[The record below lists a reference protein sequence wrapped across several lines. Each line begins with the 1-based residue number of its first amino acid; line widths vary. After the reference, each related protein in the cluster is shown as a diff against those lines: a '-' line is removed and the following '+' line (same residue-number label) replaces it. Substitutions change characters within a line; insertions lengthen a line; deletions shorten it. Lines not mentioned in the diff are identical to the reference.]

1 MDQNR
6 YLSKFIY
13 QLESGKVNYGDKPL
27 GTNHIVIETLNTDK
41 DKIGNESRPKKNSTQ
56 AMVVAEIKDEFKK
69 FNDNELRKVPG
80 FPDSV
85 ITKNLTIAYA
95 GTTSAKDWQTNIVEI
110 GLSIKHPD
118 GAFVSALNY
127 AREIEKQYPKSDGYT
142 ISTTGHSLGGAKALF
157 VAALNGYD
165 SVTYG
170 AAGPGVAIVVALL
183 DNHPGTLINIY
194 DTSDAVTNEFFTGGK
209 GMIPINSF
217 GIDNSGWE
225 DFGHSLDQFK
235 TDEKGN
241 YIDKHGQIIVYAD
254 GNGGILLAPTL
265 WQQTL
270 LKNEARI
277 KLLAVSGEHTLDEI
291 KRLKEENEWL
301 KVQIKE
307 FLTLQELRQKLTG
320 SGGGLS
326 QSEKIYLED
335 SQALAVVRTAASK
348 FDEAMVNVRV
358 IYQNGITELEEL
370 WNDWL
375 GRIRNYTPHLTYNE
389 VIETLAEV
397 DCTKWEIVDE
407 PTQEFR
413 DKIRQIDQLSEQFQ
427 SLADEITQKI
437 NEMVARD
444 KELANQL
451 FGV

>member
-6 YLSKFIY
+6 WLSDSVYKVEDGLI
-13 QLESGKVNYGDKPL
+13 KVNHLVKEIPY
-27 GTNHIVIETLNTDK
+27 IVIKTVDTNKE
-41 DKIGNESRPKKNSTQ
+41 KIGNESKPKKNSMQ
-56 AMVVAEIKDEFKK
+56 AMVVAKIKEEYLGY
-69 FNDNELRKVPG
+69 NEEQLKKVPG

-95 GTTSAKDWQTNIVEI
+95 GTTSLKDWYTNLEEI
-110 GLSIKHPD
+110 GRSNKHSN
-118 GAFVSALNY
+118 GAFASALNY
-127 AREIEKQYPKSDGYT
+127 AHEIEKQYPKSDGYT
-142 ISTTGHSLGGAKALF
+142 ISTHSLGGAKALF
-157 VAALNGYD
+157 VAAINGYD

-170 AAGPGVAIVVALL
+170 AAGPGLAQALF
-183 DNHPGTLINIY
+183 DNHNGTLINIY
-194 DTSDAVTNEFFTGGK
+194 DTSDVVTSGLFTGGK
-209 GMIPINSF
+209 GMLPINSF

-225 DFGHSLDQFK
+225 TFGHSLDQFR
-235 TDEKGN
+235 TDEEGN
-241 YIDKHGQIIVYAD
+241 YIDKHGQIIVYVD

-270 LKNEARI
+270 LENEAMI

-291 KRLKEENEWL
+291 KRVKEENEWL

-307 FLTLQELRQKLTG
+307 FLTLKELQQKLTA

-348 FDEAMVNVRV
+348 FDEAMSNVRV

-375 GRIRNYTPHLTYNE
+375 GRVRNYTPHLTYNE

-397 DCTKWEIVDE
+397 NCTKWEIVDE

-413 DKIRQIDQLSEQFQ
+413 DKIRQIDQMSEQFQ
-427 SLADEITQKI
+427 TLADEITQKI

-451 FGV
+451 F

>member
-6 YLSKFIY
+6 WLSDSVYKVEDGLI
-13 QLESGKVNYGDKPL
+13 KVNHLVKEIPY
-27 GTNHIVIETLNTDK
+27 IVIKTVDTNK
-41 DKIGNESRPKKNSTQ
+41 DKIGNESKPKKNSMQ
-56 AMVVAEIKDEFKK
+56 AMVVAKIKEEYLGY
-69 FNDNELRKVPG
+69 NEEQLKKVPG

-95 GTTSAKDWQTNIVEI
+95 GTTSLKDWHTNLEEI
-110 GLSIKHPD
+110 GRSNKHPD

-127 AREIEKQYPKSDGYT
+127 AREIEKQYPKSAGYT

-157 VAALNGYD
+157 VAAINGYD

-170 AAGPGVAIVVALL
+170 AAGPGLAQALF
-183 DNHPGTLINIY
+183 DNHNGTLINIY
-194 DTSDAVTNEFFTGGK
+194 DTSDVVTSGLFTGGK
-209 GMIPINSF
+209 GMLPINSF

-225 DFGHSLDQFK
+225 TFGHSLDQFR
-235 TDEKGN
+235 TDEEGN
-241 YIDKHGQIIVYAD
+241 YIDKHGQIIVYVD

-270 LKNEARI
+270 LENEAMI

-307 FLTLQELRQKLTG
+307 FLTLKELQQKLTA

-348 FDEAMVNVRV
+348 FDEAMSNVRV

-375 GRIRNYTPHLTYNE
+375 GRVRNYTPHLTYNE

-397 DCTKWEIVDE
+397 NCTKWEIVDE

-413 DKIRQIDQLSEQFQ
+413 DKIRQIDQMSEQFQ
-427 SLADEITQKI
+427 TLADEITQKI

-451 FGV
+451 F

>member
-6 YLSKFIY
+6 KISKFVYRIENG
-13 QLESGKVNYGDKPL
+13 LVKIGKLVK
-27 GTNHIVIETLNTDK
+27 GTQFIVIDTIDTNK
-41 DKIGNESRPKKNSTQ
+41 DKIGNESKPKKNSMQ
-56 AMVVAEIKDEFKK
+56 AMVVAKIKEEYLGY
-69 FNDNELRKVPG
+69 NEEQLKKVPG

-95 GTTSAKDWQTNIVEI
+95 GTTSLKDWHTNLEEI
-110 GLSIKHPD
+110 GRSNKHSN
-118 GAFVSALNY
+118 GAFASALNY

-157 VAALNGYD
+157 VAAINGYD

-170 AAGPGVAIVVALL
+170 AAGPGLAQALF
-183 DNHPGTLINIY
+183 DNHNGTLINIY
-194 DTSDAVTNEFFTGGK
+194 DTSDVVTSGLFTGGK
-209 GMIPINSF
+209 EMLPINSF
-217 GIDNSGWE
+217 GIDNPGWQTA
-225 DFGHSLDQFK
+225 GHSLDQFRVDK
-235 TDEKGN
+235 EGN
-241 YIDKHGQIIVYAD
+241 YIDKHGQIIVYVD

-270 LKNEARI
+270 LENEAMI

-307 FLTLQELRQKLTG
+307 FLTLKELGKKLTA

-335 SQALAVVRTAASK
+335 SQAFAVVRTAASK
-348 FDEAMVNVRV
+348 FDEAMSNVRV

-375 GRIRNYTPHLTYNE
+375 GRVRNYTPHLTYNE

-397 DCTKWEIVDE
+397 NCTKWEIVDE

-413 DKIRQIDQLSEQFQ
+413 DKIRQIDQMSEQFQ
-427 SLADEITQKI
+427 TLADEITQKI

-451 FGV
+451 F

>member
-6 YLSKFIY
+6 WLSDSVYKVEDGLI
-13 QLESGKVNYGDKPL
+13 KVNHLVKEIPY
-27 GTNHIVIETLNTDK
+27 IVIKTVDTNKE
-41 DKIGNESRPKKNSTQ
+41 KIGNESKPKKNSMQ
-56 AMVVAEIKDEFKK
+56 AMVVAKIKEEYLGY
-69 FNDNELRKVPG
+69 NEEQLKKVPG

-95 GTTSAKDWQTNIVEI
+95 GTTSLKDWYTNLEEI
-110 GLSIKHPD
+110 GRSNKHSN
-118 GAFVSALNY
+118 GAFASALNY
-127 AREIEKQYPKSDGYT
+127 AHEIEKQYPKSDGYT

-157 VAALNGYD
+157 VAAINGYD

-170 AAGPGVAIVVALL
+170 AAGPGLAQALF
-183 DNHPGTLINIY
+183 DNHNGTLINIY
-194 DTSDAVTNEFFTGGK
+194 DTSDVVTSGLFTGGK
-209 GMIPINSF
+209 GMLPINSF

-225 DFGHSLDQFK
+225 TFGHSLDQFR
-235 TDEKGN
+235 TDEEGN
-241 YIDKHGQIIVYAD
+241 YIDKHGQIIVYVD

-270 LKNEARI
+270 LENEAMI

-291 KRLKEENEWL
+291 KRVKEENEWL

-307 FLTLQELRQKLTG
+307 FLTLKELQQKLTA

-348 FDEAMVNVRV
+348 FDEAMSNVRV

-375 GRIRNYTPHLTYNE
+375 GRVRNYTSHLTYNE

-397 DCTKWEIVDE
+397 NCTKWEIVDE

-413 DKIRQIDQLSEQFQ
+413 DKIRQIDQMSEQFQ
-427 SLADEITQKI
+427 TLADEITQKI

-451 FGV
+451 F

>member
-6 YLSKFIY
+6 WLSDSVYKVEDGLI
-13 QLESGKVNYGDKPL
+13 KVNHLVKEIPY
-27 GTNHIVIETLNTDK
+27 IVIKTVDTNKE
-41 DKIGNESRPKKNSTQ
+41 KIGNESKPKKNSMQ
-56 AMVVAEIKDEFKK
+56 AMVVAKIKEEYLGY
-69 FNDNELRKVPG
+69 NEEQLKKVPG

-95 GTTSAKDWQTNIVEI
+95 GTTSLKDWHTNLEEI
-110 GLSIKHPD
+110 GRSNKHSN
-118 GAFVSALNY
+118 GAFASALNY

-157 VAALNGYD
+157 VAAINGYD

-170 AAGPGVAIVVALL
+170 AAGPGLAQALF
-183 DNHPGTLINIY
+183 DNHNGTLINIY
-194 DTSDAVTNEFFTGGK
+194 DTSDVVTSGLFTGGK
-209 GMIPINSF
+209 GMLPINSF
-217 GIDNSGWE
+217 GIDNPGWQTA
-225 DFGHSLDQFK
+225 GHSLDQFRVDK
-235 TDEKGN
+235 EGN
-241 YIDKHGQIIVYAD
+241 YIDKHGQIIVYVD

-270 LKNEARI
+270 LENEAMI

-307 FLTLQELRQKLTG
+307 FLTLKELGKKLTA

-335 SQALAVVRTAASK
+335 SQAFAVVRTAASK
-348 FDEAMVNVRV
+348 FDEAMSNVRV

-375 GRIRNYTPHLTYNE
+375 GRVRNYTPHLTYNE

-397 DCTKWEIVDE
+397 NCTKWEIVDE

-413 DKIRQIDQLSEQFQ
+413 DKIRQIDQMSEQFQ
-427 SLADEITQKI
+427 TLADEITQKI

-451 FGV
+451 F

>member
-6 YLSKFIY
+6 WLSDSVYKVEDGLI
-13 QLESGKVNYGDKPL
+13 KVNHLVKEIPY
-27 GTNHIVIETLNTDK
+27 IVIKTVDTNKE
-41 DKIGNESRPKKNSTQ
+41 KIGNESKPKKNSMQ
-56 AMVVAEIKDEFKK
+56 AMVVAKIKEEYLGY
-69 FNDNELRKVPG
+69 NEEQLKKVPG

-95 GTTSAKDWQTNIVEI
+95 GTTSLKDWYTNLEEI
-110 GLSIKHPD
+110 GRSNKHSN
-118 GAFVSALNY
+118 GAFASALNY
-127 AREIEKQYPKSDGYT
+127 AHEIEKQYPKSDGYT

-157 VAALNGYD
+157 VAAINGYD

-170 AAGPGVAIVVALL
+170 AAGPGLAQALF
-183 DNHPGTLINIY
+183 DNHNGTLINIY
-194 DTSDAVTNEFFTGGK
+194 DTSDVVTSGLFTGGK
-209 GMIPINSF
+209 GMLPINSF
-217 GIDNSGWE
+217 GINNSGWE
-225 DFGHSLDQFK
+225 TFGHSLDQFR
-235 TDEKGN
+235 TDEEGN
-241 YIDKHGQIIVYAD
+241 YIDKHGQIIVYVD

-270 LKNEARI
+270 LENEAMI

-291 KRLKEENEWL
+291 KRVKEENEWL

-307 FLTLQELRQKLTG
+307 FLTLKELQQKLTA

-348 FDEAMVNVRV
+348 FDEAMSNVRV

-375 GRIRNYTPHLTYNE
+375 GRVRNYTPHLTYNE

-397 DCTKWEIVDE
+397 NCTKWEIVDE

-413 DKIRQIDQLSEQFQ
+413 DKIRQIDQMSEQFQ
-427 SLADEITQKI
+427 TLADEITQKI

-451 FGV
+451 F

>member
-6 YLSKFIY
+6 WLSDSVYKVEDGLI
-13 QLESGKVNYGDKPL
+13 KVNHLVKEIPY
-27 GTNHIVIETLNTDK
+27 IVIKTVDTNKE
-41 DKIGNESRPKKNSTQ
+41 KIGNESKPKKNSMQ
-56 AMVVAEIKDEFKK
+56 AMVVAKIKEEYLGY
-69 FNDNELRKVPG
+69 NEEQLKKVPG

-95 GTTSAKDWQTNIVEI
+95 GTTSLKDWYTNLEEI
-110 GLSIKHPD
+110 GRSNKHSN
-118 GAFVSALNY
+118 GAFASALNY

-157 VAALNGYD
+157 VAAINGYD

-170 AAGPGVAIVVALL
+170 AAGPGLAQALF
-183 DNHPGTLINIY
+183 DNHNGTLINIY
-194 DTSDAVTNEFFTGGK
+194 DTSDVVTSGLFTGGK
-209 GMIPINSF
+209 GMLPINSF

-225 DFGHSLDQFK
+225 TFGHSLDQFR
-235 TDEKGN
+235 TDEEGN
-241 YIDKHGQIIVYAD
+241 YIDKHGQIIVYVD

-270 LKNEARI
+270 LENEAMI

-291 KRLKEENEWL
+291 KRVKEENEWL

-307 FLTLQELRQKLTG
+307 FLTLKELGKKLTA

-348 FDEAMVNVRV
+348 FDEAMSNVRV

-375 GRIRNYTPHLTYNE
+375 GRVRNYTPHLTYNE

-397 DCTKWEIVDE
+397 NCTKWEIVDE

-413 DKIRQIDQLSEQFQ
+413 DKIRQIDQ
-427 SLADEITQKI
+427 
-437 NEMVARD
+437 M
-444 KELANQL
+444 
-451 FGV
+451 

>member
-6 YLSKFIY
+6 WLSDSVYKVEDGLI
-13 QLESGKVNYGDKPL
+13 KVNHLVKEIPY
-27 GTNHIVIETLNTDK
+27 IVIKTVDTNKE
-41 DKIGNESRPKKNSTQ
+41 KIGNESKPKKNSMQ
-56 AMVVAEIKDEFKK
+56 AMVVAKIKEEYLGY
-69 FNDNELRKVPG
+69 NEEQLKKVPG

-95 GTTSAKDWQTNIVEI
+95 GTTSLKDWYTNLEEI
-110 GLSIKHPD
+110 GRSNKHSN
-118 GAFVSALNY
+118 GAFASALNY
-127 AREIEKQYPKSDGYT
+127 AHEIEKQYPKSDGYT

-157 VAALNGYD
+157 VAGLNGYD

-170 AAGPGVAIVVALL
+170 AAGPGLAQALF

-194 DTSDAVTNEFFTGGK
+194 DTSDVVTSGLFTGGK
-209 GMIPINSF
+209 GMLPINSF

-225 DFGHSLDQFK
+225 TFGHSLDQFR
-235 TDEKGN
+235 TDEEGN
-241 YIDKHGQIIVYAD
+241 YIDKHGQIIVYVD

-270 LKNEARI
+270 LENEAMI

-291 KRLKEENEWL
+291 KRVKEENEWL

-307 FLTLQELRQKLTG
+307 FLTLKELGKKLTA

-335 SQALAVVRTAASK
+335 SQAFAVVRTAASK
-348 FDEAMVNVRV
+348 FDEAMSNVRV

-375 GRIRNYTPHLTYNE
+375 GRVRNYTPHLTYNE

-397 DCTKWEIVDE
+397 NCTKWEIVDE

-413 DKIRQIDQLSEQFQ
+413 DKIRQIDQMSEQFQ
-427 SLADEITQKI
+427 TLADEITRKI
-437 NEMVARD
+437 NEMVTSD

>member
-6 YLSKFIY
+6 WLSDSVYKVEDGLI
-13 QLESGKVNYGDKPL
+13 KVNHLVKEIPY
-27 GTNHIVIETLNTDK
+27 IVIKTVDTNKE
-41 DKIGNESRPKKNSTQ
+41 KIGNESKPKKNSMQ
-56 AMVVAEIKDEFKK
+56 AMVVAKIKEEYLGY
-69 FNDNELRKVPG
+69 NEEQLKKVPG

-95 GTTSAKDWQTNIVEI
+95 GTTSLKDWHTNLEEI
-110 GLSIKHPD
+110 GRSNKHSN
-118 GAFVSALNY
+118 GAFASALNY
-127 AREIEKQYPKSDGYT
+127 AHEIEKQYPKSDGYT

-157 VAALNGYD
+157 VAAINGYD

-170 AAGPGVAIVVALL
+170 AAGPGLAQALF
-183 DNHPGTLINIY
+183 DNHNGTLINIY
-194 DTSDAVTNEFFTGGK
+194 DTSDVVTSGLFTGGK
-209 GMIPINSF
+209 GMLPINSF
-217 GIDNSGWE
+217 GIDNPGWQTA
-225 DFGHSLDQFK
+225 GHSLDQFRVDK
-235 TDEKGN
+235 EGN
-241 YIDKHGQIIVYAD
+241 YIDKHGQIIVYVD

-270 LKNEARI
+270 LENEAMI

-291 KRLKEENEWL
+291 KRVKEENEWL

-307 FLTLQELRQKLTG
+307 FLTLKELQQKLTASG
-320 SGGGLS
+320 SGLS

-348 FDEAMVNVRV
+348 FDEAMSNVRV

-375 GRIRNYTPHLTYNE
+375 GRVRNYTPHLTYNE

-397 DCTKWEIVDE
+397 NCTKWEIVDE

-413 DKIRQIDQLSEQFQ
+413 DKIRQIDQMSEQFQ
-427 SLADEITQKI
+427 TLADEITQKI

-451 FGV
+451 F

>member
-6 YLSKFIY
+6 KISKFVYRIENG
-13 QLESGKVNYGDKPL
+13 LVKIGKLVK
-27 GTNHIVIETLNTDK
+27 GTQFIVIDTIDTNK
-41 DKIGNESRPKKNSTQ
+41 DKIGNESKPQKNSMQ
-56 AMVVAEIKDEFKK
+56 AMVVAKIKEEYLGY
-69 FNDNELRKVPG
+69 NEEQLKKVPG

-95 GTTSAKDWQTNIVEI
+95 GTNSLKDWHTNLEEI
-110 GLSIKHPD
+110 GRSNKHSN
-118 GAFVSALNY
+118 GAFASALNY

-157 VAALNGYD
+157 VAAINGYD

-170 AAGPGVAIVVALL
+170 AAGPGLAQALF
-183 DNHPGTLINIY
+183 DNHNGTLINIY
-194 DTSDAVTNEFFTGGK
+194 DTSDVVTSGLFTGGK
-209 GMIPINSF
+209 GMLPINSF
-217 GIDNSGWE
+217 GIDNPGWQTA
-225 DFGHSLDQFK
+225 GHSLDQFRVDK
-235 TDEKGN
+235 EGN
-241 YIDKHGQIIVYAD
+241 YIDKHGQIIVYVD

-270 LKNEARI
+270 LENEAMI

-307 FLTLQELRQKLTG
+307 FLTLKELGKKLTA

-335 SQALAVVRTAASK
+335 SQAFAVVRTAASK
-348 FDEAMVNVRV
+348 FDEAMSNVRV

-375 GRIRNYTPHLTYNE
+375 GRVRNYTPHLTYNE

-397 DCTKWEIVDE
+397 NCTKWEIVDE

-413 DKIRQIDQLSEQFQ
+413 DKIRQIDQMSEQFQ
-427 SLADEITQKI
+427 TLADEITRKI
-437 NEMVARD
+437 NEMVTSD

>member
-6 YLSKFIY
+6 WLSDSVYKVEDGLI
-13 QLESGKVNYGDKPL
+13 KVNHLVKEIPY
-27 GTNHIVIETLNTDK
+27 IVIKTVDTNKE
-41 DKIGNESRPKKNSTQ
+41 KIGNESKPKKNSMQ
-56 AMVVAEIKDEFKK
+56 AMVVAKIKEEYLGY
-69 FNDNELRKVPG
+69 NEEQLKKVPG

-95 GTTSAKDWQTNIVEI
+95 GTTSLKDWYTNLEEI
-110 GLSIKHPD
+110 GRSNKHSN
-118 GAFVSALNY
+118 GAFASALNY

-157 VAALNGYD
+157 VAAINGYD

-170 AAGPGVAIVVALL
+170 AAGPGLAQALF
-183 DNHPGTLINIY
+183 DNHNGTLINIY
-194 DTSDAVTNEFFTGGK
+194 DTSDVVTSGLFTGGK
-209 GMIPINSF
+209 GMLPINSF

-225 DFGHSLDQFK
+225 TFGHSLDQFR
-235 TDEKGN
+235 TDEEGN
-241 YIDKHGQIIVYAD
+241 YIDKHGQIIVYVD

-270 LKNEARI
+270 LENEAMI

-291 KRLKEENEWL
+291 KRVKEENEWL

-307 FLTLQELRQKLTG
+307 FLTLKELGKKLTA

-348 FDEAMVNVRV
+348 FDEAMSNVRV

-375 GRIRNYTPHLTYNE
+375 GRVRNYTPHLTYNE

-397 DCTKWEIVDE
+397 NCTKWEIVDE

-413 DKIRQIDQLSEQFQ
+413 DKIRQIDQMSEQFQ
-427 SLADEITQKI
+427 TLADEITRKI
-437 NEMVARD
+437 NEMVTSD

>member
-1 MDQNR
+1 MEPNR
-6 YLSKFIY
+6 WLSDSVYEVEHGLI
-13 QLESGKVNYGDKPL
+13 KVNHLVKEIPY
-27 GTNHIVIETLNTDK
+27 IVINTVDTNK
-41 DKIGNESRPKKNSTQ
+41 DKIGNESKPKKNSMQ
-56 AMVVAEIKDEFKK
+56 AMVVAKIKE
-69 FNDNELRKVPG
+69 EYLGYTEQQLRKVPG

-95 GTTSAKDWQTNIVEI
+95 GTTSLKDWHTNLEEI
-110 GLSIKHPD
+110 GRSNKHPD
-118 GAFVSALNY
+118 GAFFSALNY
-127 AREIEKQYPKSDGYT
+127 AREIEKQYPKSEGYT

-157 VAALNGYD
+157 VAGLNGYD

-170 AAGPGVAIVVALL
+170 AAGPGLALALL

-194 DTSDAVTNEFFTGGK
+194 DTSDVVTSGILTGGK
-209 GMIPINSF
+209 GMLQINSI

-225 DFGHSLDQFK
+225 TFGHSLDQFK
-235 TDEKGN
+235 TDEEGN
-241 YIDKHGQIIVYAD
+241 YIDKHGQIIVYVDA
-254 GNGGILLAPTL
+254 NGDILLAPTL

-307 FLTLQELRQKLTG
+307 FLTLQELQQKLTA

-326 QSEKIYLED
+326 RSEKIYLED

-427 SLADEITQKI
+427 SLADETTQKI

>member
-6 YLSKFIY
+6 KISKFVYRIENG
-13 QLESGKVNYGDKPL
+13 LVKIGKLVK
-27 GTNHIVIETLNTDK
+27 GTQFIVIDTIDTNK
-41 DKIGNESRPKKNSTQ
+41 DKIGNESKPKKNSMQ
-56 AMVVAEIKDEFKK
+56 AMVVAKIKEEYLGY
-69 FNDNELRKVPG
+69 NEEQLKKVPG

-95 GTTSAKDWQTNIVEI
+95 GTTSLKDWHTNLEEI
-110 GLSIKHPD
+110 GRSNKHSN
-118 GAFVSALNY
+118 GAFASALNY

-157 VAALNGYD
+157 VAAINGYD

-170 AAGPGVAIVVALL
+170 AAGPGLAQALF
-183 DNHPGTLINIY
+183 DNHNGTLINIY
-194 DTSDAVTNEFFTGGK
+194 DTSDVVTSGLFTGGK
-209 GMIPINSF
+209 EMLPINSF
-217 GIDNSGWE
+217 GIDNPGWQTA
-225 DFGHSLDQFK
+225 GHSLDQFRVDK
-235 TDEKGN
+235 EGN
-241 YIDKHGQIIVYAD
+241 YIDKHGQIIVYVD

-270 LKNEARI
+270 LENEAMI

-307 FLTLQELRQKLTG
+307 FLTLKELGKKLTA

-335 SQALAVVRTAASK
+335 SQAFAVVRTAASK
-348 FDEAMVNVRV
+348 FDEAMSNVRV

-375 GRIRNYTPHLTYNE
+375 GRVRNYTPHLTYNE

-397 DCTKWEIVDE
+397 NCTKWEIVDE

-413 DKIRQIDQLSEQFQ
+413 DKIRQIDQMSEQFQ
-427 SLADEITQKI
+427 TLADEITRKI
-437 NEMVARD
+437 NEMVTSD

>member
-6 YLSKFIY
+6 WLSDSVYKVEDGLI
-13 QLESGKVNYGDKPL
+13 KVNHLVKEIPY
-27 GTNHIVIETLNTDK
+27 IVIKTVDTNK
-41 DKIGNESRPKKNSTQ
+41 DKIGNESKPKKNSMQ
-56 AMVVAEIKDEFKK
+56 AMVVAKIKEEYLGY
-69 FNDNELRKVPG
+69 NEEQLKKVPG

-95 GTTSAKDWQTNIVEI
+95 GTTSLKDWHTNLEEI
-110 GLSIKHPD
+110 GRSNKHPD
-118 GAFVSALNY
+118 GAFFSALNY
-127 AREIEKQYPKSDGYT
+127 AREIEKQYPKSAGYT

-157 VAALNGYD
+157 VAGLNGYD

-170 AAGPGVAIVVALL
+170 AAGPGLAQALF

-194 DTSDAVTNEFFTGGK
+194 DTSDVVTSGLFTGGK
-209 GMIPINSF
+209 GMLPINSF

-225 DFGHSLDQFK
+225 TFGHSLDQFR
-235 TDEKGN
+235 TDEEGN
-241 YIDKHGQIIVYAD
+241 YIDKHGQIIVYVD
-254 GNGGILLAPTL
+254 GNGGIFLAPTL

-270 LKNEARI
+270 FENEATI

-307 FLTLQELRQKLTG
+307 FLTLKELQQKLTA

-326 QSEKIYLED
+326 RSEKIYLED

-348 FDEAMVNVRV
+348 FDEAMGNVRV

-375 GRIRNYTPHLTYNE
+375 RRIRNYTPHLTYNE

-413 DKIRQIDQLSEQFQ
+413 DKIRQIDQMSEQFQ
-427 SLADEITQKI
+427 TLADEITQKI
-437 NEMVARD
+437 NEMVAQD

-451 FGV
+451 F

>member
-6 YLSKFIY
+6 WLSDSVYKVEDGLI
-13 QLESGKVNYGDKPL
+13 KVNHLVKEIPY
-27 GTNHIVIETLNTDK
+27 IVIKTVDTNKE
-41 DKIGNESRPKKNSTQ
+41 KIGNESKPKKNSMQ
-56 AMVVAEIKDEFKK
+56 AMVVAKIKEEYLGY
-69 FNDNELRKVPG
+69 NEEQLKKVPG

-95 GTTSAKDWQTNIVEI
+95 GTTSLKDWYTNLEEI
-110 GLSIKHPD
+110 GRSNKHSN
-118 GAFVSALNY
+118 GAFASALNY
-127 AREIEKQYPKSDGYT
+127 AHEIKKQYPKSDGYT

-157 VAALNGYD
+157 VAAINGYD

-170 AAGPGVAIVVALL
+170 AAGPGLAQALF
-183 DNHPGTLINIY
+183 DNHNGTLINIY
-194 DTSDAVTNEFFTGGK
+194 NTSDVVTSGLFTGGK
-209 GMIPINSF
+209 GMLPINSF

-225 DFGHSLDQFK
+225 TFGHSLDQFR
-235 TDEKGN
+235 TYEEGN
-241 YIDKHGQIIVYAD
+241 YIDKHGQIIVYVD

-270 LKNEARI
+270 LENEAMI

-291 KRLKEENEWL
+291 KRVKEENEWL

-307 FLTLQELRQKLTG
+307 FLTLKELQQKLSA

-348 FDEAMVNVRV
+348 FDEAMSNVRV

-375 GRIRNYTPHLTYNE
+375 GRVRNYTPHLTYNE

-397 DCTKWEIVDE
+397 NCTKWEIVDE

-413 DKIRQIDQLSEQFQ
+413 DKIRQIDQMSEQFQ
-427 SLADEITQKI
+427 TLADEITQKI

-451 FGV
+451 F

>member
-1 MDQNR
+1 MN
-6 YLSKFIY
+6 
-13 QLESGKVNYGDKPL
+13 
-27 GTNHIVIETLNTDK
+27 TNK
-41 DKIGNESRPKKNSTQ
+41 DKIANESQPKKNSMQ

-69 FNDNELRKVPG
+69 LNDNDLRKVPG

-95 GTTSAKDWQTNIVEI
+95 GTNSLKDWHTNLEEI
-110 GLSIKHPD
+110 GRSNKHSN
-118 GAFVSALNY
+118 GAFASALNY

-157 VAALNGYD
+157 VAAINGYD

-170 AAGPGVAIVVALL
+170 AAGPGLAQALF
-183 DNHPGTLINIY
+183 DNHNGTLINIY
-194 DTSDAVTNEFFTGGK
+194 DTSDVVTSGLVTGGK
-209 GMIPINSF
+209 GMLPIHSF
-217 GIDNSGWE
+217 GIDNLGWQTV
-225 DFGHSLDQFK
+225 GHSLDQFRVDK
-235 TDEKGN
+235 EGN
-241 YIDKHGQIIVYAD
+241 YIDKHGQIIVYVD

-270 LKNEARI
+270 LENEAMI

-301 KVQIKE
+301 KVQVKE
-307 FLTLQELRQKLTG
+307 FLTLKELRKKLTA

-326 QSEKIYLED
+326 RSERIYLED
-335 SQALAVVRTAASK
+335 SQALAVVQIAASK
-348 FDEAMVNVRV
+348 FDEAMSNVRV
-358 IYQNGITELEEL
+358 IYQSGITELEEL

-397 DCTKWEIVDE
+397 NCTK
-407 PTQEFR
+407 
-413 DKIRQIDQLSEQFQ
+413 
-427 SLADEITQKI
+427 
-437 NEMVARD
+437 
-444 KELANQL
+444 
-451 FGV
+451 

>member
-6 YLSKFIY
+6 WLSDSVYKVEDGLI
-13 QLESGKVNYGDKPL
+13 KVNHLVKEIPY
-27 GTNHIVIETLNTDK
+27 IVIKTVDTNKE
-41 DKIGNESRPKKNSTQ
+41 KIGNESKPKKNSMQ
-56 AMVVAEIKDEFKK
+56 AMVVAKIKEEYLGY
-69 FNDNELRKVPG
+69 NEEQLKKVPG

-95 GTTSAKDWQTNIVEI
+95 GTTSLKDWYTNLEEI
-110 GLSIKHPD
+110 GRSNKHSN
-118 GAFVSALNY
+118 GAFASALNY
-127 AREIEKQYPKSDGYT
+127 AHEIEKQYPKSDGYT

-157 VAALNGYD
+157 VAAINGYD

-170 AAGPGVAIVVALL
+170 AAGPGLAQALF
-183 DNHPGTLINIY
+183 DNHNGTLINIY
-194 DTSDAVTNEFFTGGK
+194 DTSDVVTSGLFTGGK
-209 GMIPINSF
+209 GMLPINSF

-225 DFGHSLDQFK
+225 TFGHSLDQFR
-235 TDEKGN
+235 TDEEGN
-241 YIDKHGQIIVYAD
+241 YIDKHGQIIVYVD

-270 LKNEARI
+270 LENEAMI

-291 KRLKEENEWL
+291 KRVKEENEWL

-307 FLTLQELRQKLTG
+307 FLTLKELQQKLTA

-348 FDEAMVNVRV
+348 FDEAMSNVRV

-375 GRIRNYTPHLTYNE
+375 GRVRNYTPHLTYNE

-397 DCTKWEIVDE
+397 NCTKWEIVDE

-413 DKIRQIDQLSEQFQ
+413 DKIRQIDQMSEQFQ
-427 SLADEITQKI
+427 TLADEITQKI

-451 FGV
+451 F

>member
-6 YLSKFIY
+6 DFSNEVY
-13 QLESGKVNYGDKPL
+13 KVEHGEIK
-27 GTNHIVIETLNTDK
+27 LNTKIGEKQDYLVINTIDTNK
-41 DKIGNESRPKKNSTQ
+41 NKIGNESKPKKNSTQ

-69 FNDNELRKVPG
+69 LSDNELRKVPG

-95 GTTSAKDWQTNIVEI
+95 GTTSLKDWHTNLEEI
-110 GLSIKHPD
+110 GRSNKHPD

-157 VAALNGYD
+157 VAAINGYD
-165 SVTYG
+165 SVTYA
-170 AAGPGVAIVVALL
+170 AAGPGLAQALF
-183 DNHPGTLINIY
+183 DNHNGTLINIY
-194 DTSDAVTNEFFTGGK
+194 DTSDVVTSGLFTGGK
-209 GMIPINSF
+209 GMLPINSF

-225 DFGHSLDQFK
+225 TFGHSLDQFR
-235 TDEKGN
+235 TDEEGN
-241 YIDKHGQIIVYAD
+241 YIDKHGQIIVYVD

-270 LKNEARI
+270 LENEAMI
-277 KLLAVSGEHTLDEI
+277 KLLAVNGEHTLDEI

-307 FLTLQELRQKLTG
+307 FLTLKELGKKLTA

-348 FDEAMVNVRV
+348 FDEAMGNVRV

-413 DKIRQIDQLSEQFQ
+413 DKIRQIDQMSEQFQ
-427 SLADEITQKI
+427 TLADEITQKI

>member
-6 YLSKFIY
+6 WLSDSVYKVEDGLI
-13 QLESGKVNYGDKPL
+13 KVNHLVKEIPY
-27 GTNHIVIETLNTDK
+27 IVIKTVDTNKE
-41 DKIGNESRPKKNSTQ
+41 KIGNESKPKKNSMQ
-56 AMVVAEIKDEFKK
+56 AMVVAKIKEEYLGY
-69 FNDNELRKVPG
+69 NEEQLKKVPG

-95 GTTSAKDWQTNIVEI
+95 GTTSLKDWHTNLEEI
-110 GLSIKHPD
+110 GRSNKHSN
-118 GAFVSALNY
+118 GAFASALNY

-157 VAALNGYD
+157 VAAINGYD

-170 AAGPGVAIVVALL
+170 AAGPGLAQALF
-183 DNHPGTLINIY
+183 DNHNGTLINIY
-194 DTSDAVTNEFFTGGK
+194 DTSDVVTSGLFTGGK
-209 GMIPINSF
+209 GMLPINSF
-217 GIDNSGWE
+217 GIDNPGWQTA
-225 DFGHSLDQFK
+225 GHSLDQFRVDK
-235 TDEKGN
+235 EGN
-241 YIDKHGQIIVYAD
+241 YIDKHGQIIVYVD

-270 LKNEARI
+270 LENEAMI

-307 FLTLQELRQKLTG
+307 FLTLKELGKKLTA

-335 SQALAVVRTAASK
+335 SQAFAVVRTAASK
-348 FDEAMVNVRV
+348 FDEAMSNVRV

-375 GRIRNYTPHLTYNE
+375 GRVRNYTPHLTYNE

-397 DCTKWEIVDE
+397 NCTKMGDC
-407 PTQEFR
+407 R
-413 DKIRQIDQLSEQFQ
+413 
-427 SLADEITQKI
+427 
-437 NEMVARD
+437 
-444 KELANQL
+444 
-451 FGV
+451 

>member
-6 YLSKFIY
+6 KISKFVYRIENG
-13 QLESGKVNYGDKPL
+13 LVKIGKLVK
-27 GTNHIVIETLNTDK
+27 GTQFIVIDTIDTNK
-41 DKIGNESRPKKNSTQ
+41 DKIGNESKPKKNSMQ
-56 AMVVAEIKDEFKK
+56 AMVVAKIKEEYLGY
-69 FNDNELRKVPG
+69 NEEQLKKVPG

-95 GTTSAKDWQTNIVEI
+95 GTNSLKDWHTNLEEI
-110 GLSIKHPD
+110 GRSNKHSN
-118 GAFVSALNY
+118 GAFASALNY

-157 VAALNGYD
+157 VAAINGYD

-170 AAGPGVAIVVALL
+170 AAGPGLAQALF
-183 DNHPGTLINIY
+183 DNHNGTLINIY
-194 DTSDAVTNEFFTGGK
+194 DTSDVVTSGLFTGGK
-209 GMIPINSF
+209 GMLPINSF
-217 GIDNSGWE
+217 GIDNPGWQTA
-225 DFGHSLDQFK
+225 GHSLDQFRVDK
-235 TDEKGN
+235 EGN
-241 YIDKHGQIIVYAD
+241 YIDKHGQIIVYVD

-270 LKNEARI
+270 LENEAMI

-307 FLTLQELRQKLTG
+307 FLTLKELGKKLTA

-348 FDEAMVNVRV
+348 FDEAMSNVRV

-375 GRIRNYTPHLTYNE
+375 GRVRNYTPHLTYNE

-397 DCTKWEIVDE
+397 NCTKWEIVDE

-413 DKIRQIDQLSEQFQ
+413 DKIRQIDQMSEQFQ
-427 SLADEITQKI
+427 TLADEITRKI
-437 NEMVARD
+437 NEMVTSD

>member
-6 YLSKFIY
+6 WLSDSVYKVEDGLI
-13 QLESGKVNYGDKPL
+13 KVNHLVKEIPY
-27 GTNHIVIETLNTDK
+27 IVIKTVDTNKE
-41 DKIGNESRPKKNSTQ
+41 KIGNESKPKKNSMQ
-56 AMVVAEIKDEFKK
+56 AMVVAKIKEEYLGY
-69 FNDNELRKVPG
+69 NEEQLKKVPG

-95 GTTSAKDWQTNIVEI
+95 GTTSLKDWYTNLEEI
-110 GLSIKHPD
+110 GRSNKHSN
-118 GAFVSALNY
+118 GAFASALNY
-127 AREIEKQYPKSDGYT
+127 AHEIEKQYPKSDGYT

-157 VAALNGYD
+157 VAAINGYD

-170 AAGPGVAIVVALL
+170 AAGPGLAQALF
-183 DNHPGTLINIY
+183 DNHNGTLINIY
-194 DTSDAVTNEFFTGGK
+194 DTSDVVTSGLFTGGK
-209 GMIPINSF
+209 GMLPINSF

-225 DFGHSLDQFK
+225 TFGHSLDQFR
-235 TDEKGN
+235 TDEEGN
-241 YIDKHGQIIVYAD
+241 YIDKHGQIIVYVD

-270 LKNEARI
+270 LENEAMI

-291 KRLKEENEWL
+291 KRVKEENEWL

-307 FLTLQELRQKLTG
+307 FLTLKELGKKLTA

-348 FDEAMVNVRV
+348 FDEAMSNVRV

-375 GRIRNYTPHLTYNE
+375 GRVRNYTPHLTYNE

-397 DCTKWEIVDE
+397 NCTKWEIVDE

-413 DKIRQIDQLSEQFQ
+413 DKIRQIDQMSEQFQ
-427 SLADEITQKI
+427 TLADEITQKI

-451 FGV
+451 F

>member
-6 YLSKFIY
+6 WLSDSVYKVEDGLI
-13 QLESGKVNYGDKPL
+13 KVNHLVKEIPY
-27 GTNHIVIETLNTDK
+27 IVIKTVDTNKE
-41 DKIGNESRPKKNSTQ
+41 KIGNESKPKKNSMQ
-56 AMVVAEIKDEFKK
+56 AMVVAKIKEEYLGY
-69 FNDNELRKVPG
+69 NEEQLKKVPG

-95 GTTSAKDWQTNIVEI
+95 GTTSLKDWYTNLEEI
-110 GLSIKHPD
+110 GRSNKHSN
-118 GAFVSALNY
+118 GAFASALNY
-127 AREIEKQYPKSDGYT
+127 AHEIEKQYPKSDGYT

-157 VAALNGYD
+157 VAAINGYD

-170 AAGPGVAIVVALL
+170 AAGPGLAQALF
-183 DNHPGTLINIY
+183 DNHNGTLINIY
-194 DTSDAVTNEFFTGGK
+194 DTSDVVTSGLFTGGK
-209 GMIPINSF
+209 GMLPINSF

-225 DFGHSLDQFK
+225 TFGHSLDQFR
-235 TDEKGN
+235 TDEEGN
-241 YIDKHGQIIVYAD
+241 YIDKHGQIIVYVD

-270 LKNEARI
+270 LENEAMI

-291 KRLKEENEWL
+291 KRVKEENEWL

-307 FLTLQELRQKLTG
+307 FLTLKELGKKLTA

-335 SQALAVVRTAASK
+335 SQAFAVVRTAASK
-348 FDEAMVNVRV
+348 FDEAMSNVRV
-358 IYQNGITELEEL
+358 IYQNGITELKEL

-375 GRIRNYTPHLTYNE
+375 GRVRNYTPHLTYNE

-397 DCTKWEIVDE
+397 NCTKWEIVDE

-413 DKIRQIDQLSEQFQ
+413 DKIRQIDQMSEQFQ
-427 SLADEITQKI
+427 TLADEITQKI

-451 FGV
+451 F

>member
-6 YLSKFIY
+6 KISKFVYRIENG
-13 QLESGKVNYGDKPL
+13 LVKIGKLVK
-27 GTNHIVIETLNTDK
+27 GTQFIVIDTIDTNK
-41 DKIGNESRPKKNSTQ
+41 DKIGNESKPKKNSMQ
-56 AMVVAEIKDEFKK
+56 AMVVAKIKEEYLGY
-69 FNDNELRKVPG
+69 NEEQLKKVPG

-95 GTTSAKDWQTNIVEI
+95 GTTSLKDWHTNLEEI
-110 GLSIKHPD
+110 GRSNKHSN
-118 GAFVSALNY
+118 GAFASALNY

-157 VAALNGYD
+157 VAAINGYD

-170 AAGPGVAIVVALL
+170 AAGPGLAQALF
-183 DNHPGTLINIY
+183 DNHNGTLINIY
-194 DTSDAVTNEFFTGGK
+194 DTSDVVTSGLFTGGK
-209 GMIPINSF
+209 GMLPINSF
-217 GIDNSGWE
+217 GIDNPGWQTA
-225 DFGHSLDQFK
+225 GHSLDQFRVDK
-235 TDEKGN
+235 EGN
-241 YIDKHGQIIVYAD
+241 YIDKHGQIIVYVD

-270 LKNEARI
+270 LENEAMI

-307 FLTLQELRQKLTG
+307 FLTLKELGKKLTA

-335 SQALAVVRTAASK
+335 NQALAVVRTAASK
-348 FDEAMVNVRV
+348 FDEAMSNVRV

-375 GRIRNYTPHLTYNE
+375 GRVRNYTPHLTYNE

-397 DCTKWEIVDE
+397 NCTKWEIVDE
-407 PTQEFR
+407 PTQEVG
-413 DKIRQIDQLSEQFQ
+413 S
-427 SLADEITQKI
+427 
-437 NEMVARD
+437 
-444 KELANQL
+444 
-451 FGV
+451 